1 MHIVPFFC
9 MCLFI
14 IDRLWVRKNAIGL
27 LFIKIFFFCGCVDHH
42 FVWMCLFYYRHWL
55 PLCWFYKI
63 YFFRW
68 LSEHIC
74 NQICNHLFYCLSKL
88 SICFISFLLI
98 SRDHHFFSFH
108 CSPLWLVLV
117 FFPTHMAHVCTSKV
131 NGFSIFFVLFVPQF
145 HVNWTSPCKSPC
157 SQRQ

>member
-74 NQICNHLFYCLSKL
+74 NQICNHLLLPEQIEYLLHFFLTHLTWSSFL
-88 SICFISFLLI
+88 FISLQSI
-98 SRDHHFFSFH
+98 VIGSCFFSNTHGTCLYEQGAFGE
-108 CSPLWLVLV
+108 WIFD
-117 FFPTHMAHVCTSKV
+117 FFCFVCA
-131 NGFSIFFVLFVPQF
+131 SI
-145 HVNWTSPCKSPC
+145 SC
-157 SQRQ
+157 